1 MDDENNQKDQPQETT
16 EEPKKEPSVQE
27 QEPKVLR
34 VEKGSELTAAELQ
47 EVTVGR
53 YWTIKQ
59 LADKLAYSNTWV
71 TGLCQSGRIKAVKP
85 FGGYWRIPQSEID
98 RIMQHGIPSPPKEA
112 SPEII
117 EQPINVPE
125 TVTERIT
132 KQEEERKKVEKKF
145 PWSLFD
151 L

>member
-1 MDDENNQKDQPQETT
+1 MENEEGKQAQAVP
-16 EEPKKEPSVQE
+16 EEPELE
-27 QEPKVLR
+27 EVLQ
-34 VEKGSELTAAELQ
+34 VEKGSELTAQELE
-47 EVTVGR
+47 EVTIGR

-98 RIMQHGIPSPPKEA
+98 RIMQHGIPMPPKKKE
-112 SPEII
+112 PEMQEKEIV
-117 EQPINVPE
+117 VPPE
-125 TVTERIT
+125 VVERIT
-132 KQEEERKKVEKKF
+132 KREEAPKTESKRF